1 MSNKVTE
8 QLLDWIRNRYFGKYR
23 GKVKDNDDPSKRGR
37 VKVIVP
43 SVLGELEV
51 WAMPCF
57 PYTGKD
63 IGFYMIPEPDAGVW
77 VEFEGGDPSYAIW
90 TGGFWADDELPAN
103 EQSSQATPS
112 MRMIKSE
119 KGLMVTMNDDDEII
133 TISDS
138 DGSNIITVEA
148 QEGKIKIKG
157 NIKIVVEAPK
167 IELVENSTHPL
178 VYGDDLLTYLTQLV
192 TLFQSHTH
200 PGELALGVLPVTPA
214 PAIPIFPLPTP
225 ALLSTKVTTG

>member
-1 MSNKVTE
+1 MDNKVTE

-57 PYTGKD
+57 PYTGKEK
-63 IGFYMIPEPDAGVW
+63 GFYMIPEPDAGVW
-77 VEFEGGDPSYAIW
+77 IEFEGGDPSYAIW
-90 TGGFWADDELPAN
+90 TGGFWGDDELPTN
-103 EQSSQATPS
+103 EQSSQVTPS
-112 MRMIKSE
+112 LRMIKSE

-157 NIKIVVEAPK
+157 NIKVVVEAPK

-214 PAIPIFPLPTP
+214 PAVPIFPLPTP